1 MIDGDSRILSEDIAN
16 IFYSEN
22 KIGNIEGSR
31 GSIEYWHCVHLIE
44 DIITDFVQNNDL
56 TRDNGR

>member
-1 MIDGDSRILSEDIAN
+1 MIDGNNRILSEDIAN

-22 KIGNIEGSR
+22 TIGNIEGSR

-44 DIITDFVQNNDL
+44 DVITDFVQNNDL
-56 TRDNGR
+56 TRDNCR

>member
-1 MIDGDSRILSEDIAN
+1 MVDGNNRILSEDIAN

-22 KIGNIEGSR
+22 KTSKIEGSR